1 MKKVIYTLFSTAL
14 LATGCA
20 DLDPTLEQDKSLEG
34 GINSVEDIR
43 SVLNSAYN
51 YMSLREYYGR
61 DVIIF
66 GEVRSDNAYS
76 DANSNR
82 FVSVAKMDM
91 TRTDAY
97 ASDTWTRINQT
108 IVSTNVVIN
117 ADRAKI
123 TGDVTTLNHYLGEA
137 YAIRALA
144 HFDLLKLYGQQY
156 QQSDR
161 TKALGVPYTKVFGK
175 AIYPARETVQRTYEL
190 IMEDLNAAISNLS
203 ASKNDASAHYI
214 TTFAAYALKA
224 RVALFFEDWATARDA
239 AKYVIDNKGSR
250 LDIAAAD
257 DFAKTFTTDNT
268 KNQIFSIANNDSD
281 NTGVNSLGNI
291 YFGSYGDVVM
301 LNDLYSKYE
310 AGDVRKTLFSEI
322 RAGKTYRM
330 RKQTDIIGAQDIPV
344 IRYEEV
350 VLTYAE
356 ALFRLGDTTNALAQ
370 LNLIPAKRG
379 ATAYTSATLENILLE
394 RRKEFAGEGF
404 RFYDIARNRQDM
416 PLVDTALQTYG
427 TVTYGS
433 YKYSFPIPD
442 AEMGANSNMKQ
453 NQGYSSNP

>member
-1 MKKVIYTLFSTAL
+1 MKKVIYTLFSIAL
-14 LATGCA
+14 LATGCT
-20 DLDPTLEQDKSLEG
+20 DLDPTLEQDKILGES
-34 GINSVEDIR
+34 IKSVEDVR

-51 YMSLREYYGR
+51 RMSLREYYGR

-82 FVSVAKMDM
+82 FITVAKMDM
-91 TRTDAY
+91 NRTDAY
-97 ASDTWTRINQT
+97 ASETWTRINQT
-108 IVSTNVVIN
+108 IISTNVVIN

-156 QQSDR
+156 QESDR

-224 RVALFFEDWATARDA
+224 RVALFFEDWAIARDA
-239 AKYVIDNKGSR
+239 AKYVIDHKGSR

-268 KNQIFSIANNDSD
+268 KNQIFSIANSDSHY
-281 NTGVNSLGNI
+281 TGVNSLGNI

-310 AGDVRKTLFSEI
+310 TGDVRKALFSEVK
-322 RAGKTYRM
+322 AGKTYRM
-330 RKQTDIIGAQDIPV
+330 RKQTDIIGAQDIPL

-356 ALFRLGDTTNALAQ
+356 ALFRLGDTTNALVQ

-404 RFYDIARNRQDM
+404 RFYDIARNKQDM
-416 PLVDTALQTYG
+416 PLVDAVLQTYE

-442 AEMGANSNMKQ
+442 DEMGANGNMVQ
-453 NQGYSSNP
+453 NQGY

>member
-1 MKKVIYTLFSTAL
+1 MKKVIFTLFGTAL
-14 LATGCA
+14 LSTACA
-20 DLDPTLEQDKSLEG
+20 DLDPTLEQDKELGVS
-34 GINSVEDIR
+34 IKSVEDVR

-51 YMSLREYYGR
+51 RMSAREYYGR

-82 FVSVAKMDM
+82 FVTVAKMDM
-91 TRTDAY
+91 TKTDAY
-97 ASDTWTRINQT
+97 ASDSWTRINQV

-117 ADRAKI
+117 VDKAKI

-156 QQSDR
+156 QEPDR

-175 AIYPARETVQRTYEL
+175 AIYPARETVQRTYDL

-203 ASKNDASAHYI
+203 ASKDDASAHYI
-214 TTFAAYALKA
+214 TTFAAYAIKA

-239 AKYVIDNKGSR
+239 AKYVIDHKGSR
-250 LDIAAAD
+250 LDIAAAS

-268 KNQIFSIANNDSD
+268 KNQIFSIANSDSD
-281 NTGVNSLGNI
+281 NTGNNSLGTI
-291 YFGSYGDVVM
+291 YFGAYGDVVM

-310 AGDVRKTLFSEI
+310 AGDVRKALFSEV

-330 RKQTDIIGAQDIPV
+330 RKQTDVIGAQDIPI

-356 ALFRLGDTTNALAQ
+356 ALFRLGDTANALAQ
-370 LNLIPAKRG
+370 LNLIPARRG
-379 ATAYTSATLENILLE
+379 ATAYSSVTLDNILLE

-404 RFYDIARNRQDM
+404 RFYDIARNRQAM
-416 PLVDTALQTYG
+416 PLVDPALQTYG

-442 AEMGANSNMKQ
+442 DEMGANSKMVQ
-453 NQGYSSNP
+453 NQGY

>member
-1 MKKVIYTLFSTAL
+1 MKKVIYTLFSIAL
-14 LATGCA
+14 LATGCT
-20 DLDPTLEQDKSLEG
+20 DLDPTLEQDKILGES
-34 GINSVEDIR
+34 INSVEDVR

-51 YMSLREYYGR
+51 RMSSRYYYGR

-82 FVSVAKMDM
+82 FVTVAKMDM
-91 TRTDAY
+91 NRTDAY
-97 ASDTWTRINQT
+97 ASDTWTQINKT

-156 QQSDR
+156 QESDR

-203 ASKNDASAHYI
+203 ASKDDASAHYI

-224 RVALFFEDWATARDA
+224 RIALFFEDWATARDA
-239 AKYVIDNKGSR
+239 AKYVIDHKGSR
-250 LDIAAAD
+250 LDIAAPD

-310 AGDVRKTLFSEI
+310 TGDVRKALFSEVK
-322 RAGKTYRM
+322 AGKTYRM
-330 RKQTDIIGAQDIPV
+330 RKQTDIIGSQDIPI

-356 ALFRLGDTTNALAQ
+356 ALFRLGDTANALAQ
-370 LNLIPAKRG
+370 LNLIPAKRR

-404 RFYDIARNRQDM
+404 RFYDIARNKQDM
-416 PLVDTALQTYG
+416 PLVDDALQTYG

-442 AEMGANSNMKQ
+442 AEMGANGNMVQ
-453 NQGYSSNP
+453 NKGY

>member
-1 MKKVIYTLFSTAL
+1 MKKVIYTLFSIAL
-14 LATGCA
+14 LATGCT
-20 DLDPTLEQDKSLEG
+20 DLDPTLEQDKILGES
-34 GINSVEDIR
+34 INSVEDVR

-51 YMSLREYYGR
+51 RMSSREYYGR

-82 FVSVAKMDM
+82 FVTVAKMDM
-91 TRTDAY
+91 NRTDAY
-97 ASDTWTRINQT
+97 ASDTWTQINKT

-156 QQSDR
+156 QESDR

-175 AIYPARETVQRTYEL
+175 AIYPARETIQRTYEL

-203 ASKNDASAHYI
+203 ASKDDASAHYI

-224 RVALFFEDWATARDA
+224 RIALFFEDWATARDA
-239 AKYVIDNKGSR
+239 AKYVIDHKGSR
-250 LDIAAAD
+250 LDIAAPD

-310 AGDVRKTLFSEI
+310 TGDVRRALFSEVK
-322 RAGKTYRM
+322 AGKTYRM
-330 RKQTDIIGAQDIPV
+330 RKQTDIIGAQDIPI

-356 ALFRLGDTTNALAQ
+356 ALFRLGDTANALAQ
-370 LNLIPAKRG
+370 LNLIPAKRR

-404 RFYDIARNRQDM
+404 RFYDIARNKQDM
-416 PLVDTALQTYG
+416 PLVDDALQTYG

-442 AEMGANSNMKQ
+442 AEMGANGNMVQ
-453 NQGYSSNP
+453 NQGY

>member
-1 MKKVIYTLFSTAL
+1 MKKVIYTLFSIAL
-14 LATGCA
+14 LATGCT
-20 DLDPTLEQDKSLEG
+20 DLDPTLEQDKILGES
-34 GINSVEDIR
+34 INSVEDVR

-51 YMSLREYYGR
+51 RMSSRDYYGR

-82 FVSVAKMDM
+82 FVTVAKMDM
-91 TRTDAY
+91 NRTDAY
-97 ASDTWTRINQT
+97 ASDTWTQINKT

-156 QQSDR
+156 QESDR

-203 ASKNDASAHYI
+203 ASKDDASAHYI

-224 RVALFFEDWATARDA
+224 RIALFFEDWATARDA
-239 AKYVIDNKGSR
+239 AKYVIDHKGSR
-250 LDIAAAD
+250 LDIAAPD

-310 AGDVRKTLFSEI
+310 TGDVRRALFSEVK
-322 RAGKTYRM
+322 AGKTYRM
-330 RKQTDIIGAQDIPV
+330 RKQTDIIGAQDIPI

-356 ALFRLGDTTNALAQ
+356 ALFRLGDTANALAQ
-370 LNLIPAKRG
+370 LNLIPAKRR

-404 RFYDIARNRQDM
+404 RFYDIARNKQDM
-416 PLVDTALQTYG
+416 PLVDDALQTYG

-442 AEMGANSNMKQ
+442 AEMGANGNMVQ
-453 NQGYSSNP
+453 NKGY

>member
-1 MKKVIYTLFSTAL
+1 MKKVIYTLFSIAL
-14 LATGCA
+14 LATGCT
-20 DLDPTLEQDKSLEG
+20 DLDPTLEQDKILGES
-34 GINSVEDIR
+34 INSVEDVR

-51 YMSLREYYGR
+51 RMSSRYYYGR

-82 FVSVAKMDM
+82 FVTVAKMDM
-91 TRTDAY
+91 NRTDAY
-97 ASDTWTRINQT
+97 ASDTWMQINKT

-156 QQSDR
+156 QESDR

-203 ASKNDASAHYI
+203 ASKDDASAHYI

-224 RVALFFEDWATARDA
+224 RIALFFEDWATARDA
-239 AKYVIDNKGSR
+239 AKYVIDHKGSR
-250 LDIAAAD
+250 LDIAAPD

-310 AGDVRKTLFSEI
+310 TGDVRRALFSEVK
-322 RAGKTYRM
+322 AGKTYRM
-330 RKQTDIIGAQDIPV
+330 RKQTDIIGAQDIPI

-356 ALFRLGDTTNALAQ
+356 ALFRLGDTANALAQ
-370 LNLIPAKRG
+370 LNLIPAKRR

-404 RFYDIARNRQDM
+404 RFYDIARNKQDM
-416 PLVDTALQTYG
+416 PLVDDALQTYG

-442 AEMGANSNMKQ
+442 AEMGANGNMVQ
-453 NQGYSSNP
+453 NKGY

>member
-20 DLDPTLEQDKSLEG
+20 DLDPTLEQDRSLEG

-51 YMSLREYYGR
+51 YMSTREYYGR

-82 FVSVAKMDM
+82 FITVAKMDM
-91 TRTDAY
+91 TKTDAY
-97 ASDTWTRINQT
+97 ASDTWTQINKT

-156 QQSDR
+156 QESDR

-175 AIYPARETVQRTYEL
+175 AIYPARETVQHTYEL

-203 ASKNDASAHYI
+203 ASKDDASAHYI

-224 RVALFFEDWATARDA
+224 RIALFFEDWATARDA
-239 AKYVIDNKGSR
+239 AKYVIDHKGSR
-250 LDIAAAD
+250 LDIADAN

-310 AGDVRKTLFSEI
+310 TGDVRKALFSEVK
-322 RAGKTYRM
+322 AGKTYRM
-330 RKQTDIIGAQDIPV
+330 RKQTDIIGAQDIPL

-356 ALFRLGDTTNALAQ
+356 ALFRLGDTANALAQ
-370 LNLIPAKRG
+370 LNLIPAKRR

-404 RFYDIARNRQDM
+404 RFYDIARNKQDM
-416 PLVDTALQTYG
+416 PLVDDALQTYG

-442 AEMGANSNMKQ
+442 AEMGANGNMVQ
-453 NQGYSSNP
+453 NKGY

>member
-1 MKKVIYTLFSTAL
+1 MKKVIYTLFSIAL
-14 LATGCA
+14 LATGCT
-20 DLDPTLEQDKSLEG
+20 DLDPTLEQDKILGES
-34 GINSVEDIR
+34 INSVEDVR

-51 YMSLREYYGR
+51 RMSSRYYYGR

-82 FVSVAKMDM
+82 FVTVAKMDM
-91 TRTDAY
+91 NRTDAY
-97 ASDTWTRINQT
+97 ASDTWTQINKT

-156 QQSDR
+156 QESDR

-203 ASKNDASAHYI
+203 ASKDDASAHYI

-224 RVALFFEDWATARDA
+224 RIALFFEDWATARDA
-239 AKYVIDNKGSR
+239 AKYVIDHKGSR
-250 LDIAAAD
+250 LDIAAPD

-310 AGDVRKTLFSEI
+310 TGDVRRALFSEVK
-322 RAGKTYRM
+322 AGKTYRM
-330 RKQTDIIGAQDIPV
+330 RKQTDIIGAQDIPI

-356 ALFRLGDTTNALAQ
+356 ALFRLGDTANALAQ
-370 LNLIPAKRG
+370 LNLIPAKRR

-404 RFYDIARNRQDM
+404 RFYDIARNKQDM
-416 PLVDTALQTYG
+416 PLVDDALQTYG

-442 AEMGANSNMKQ
+442 AEMGANGNMVQ
-453 NQGYSSNP
+453 NKGY

>member
-156 QQSDR
+156 QESDR

-322 RAGKTYRM
+322 RASKSRE
-330 RKQTDIIGAQDIPV
+330 IGRASC
-344 IRYEEV
+344 R
-350 VLTYAE
+350 
-356 ALFRLGDTTNALAQ
+356 
-370 LNLIPAKRG
+370 
-379 ATAYTSATLENILLE
+379 E
-394 RRKEFAGEGF
+394 R
-404 RFYDIARNRQDM
+404 
-416 PLVDTALQTYG
+416 V
-427 TVTYGS
+427 
-433 YKYSFPIPD
+433 
-442 AEMGANSNMKQ
+442 
-453 NQGYSSNP
+453 

>member
-20 DLDPTLEQDKSLEG
+20 DLDPTLEQDRSLEG

-51 YMSLREYYGR
+51 YMSTREYYGR

-97 ASDTWTRINQT
+97 ASDTWTHINQT

-203 ASKNDASAHYI
+203 ASKDDTSAHYI

-239 AKYVIDNKGSR
+239 AKYIIDHKGSR
-250 LDIAAAD
+250 FDIAAPD

-268 KNQIFSIANNDSD
+268 KNQIFSIANSDSD
-281 NTGVNSLGNI
+281 NVNTNSLGNI

-310 AGDVRKTLFSEI
+310 TGDVRKALFSEVK
-322 RAGKTYRM
+322 AGKTYRM
-330 RKQTDIIGAQDIPV
+330 RKQTDIIGSQDIPI

-356 ALFRLGDTTNALAQ
+356 ALFRLGDTANALAQ
-370 LNLIPAKRG
+370 LNLIPAKRR

-404 RFYDIARNRQDM
+404 RFYDIARNKQDM
-416 PLVDTALQTYG
+416 PLVDDALQTYG

-442 AEMGANSNMKQ
+442 DEMGANGNMVQ
-453 NQGYSSNP
+453 NQGY

>member
-1 MKKVIYTLFSTAL
+1 MKKVIYTLFSIAL
-14 LATGCA
+14 LATGCT
-20 DLDPTLEQDKSLEG
+20 DLDPTLEQDKILGES
-34 GINSVEDIR
+34 INSVEDVR

-51 YMSLREYYGR
+51 RMSSREYYGR

-82 FVSVAKMDM
+82 FVTVAKMDM
-91 TRTDAY
+91 NRTDAY
-97 ASDTWTRINQT
+97 ASDTWTQINKT

-156 QQSDR
+156 QESDR

-175 AIYPARETVQRTYEL
+175 AIYPARETIQRTYEL

-203 ASKNDASAHYI
+203 ASKDDASAHYI

-224 RVALFFEDWATARDA
+224 RIALFFEDWATARDA
-239 AKYVIDNKGSR
+239 AKYVIDHKGSR
-250 LDIAAAD
+250 LDIAAPD

-310 AGDVRKTLFSEI
+310 TGDVRKALFSEVK
-322 RAGKTYRM
+322 AGKTYRM
-330 RKQTDIIGAQDIPV
+330 RKQTDIIGAQDIPI

-356 ALFRLGDTTNALAQ
+356 ALFRLGDTANALAQ
-370 LNLIPAKRG
+370 LNLIPAKRR

-404 RFYDIARNRQDM
+404 RFYDIARNKQDM
-416 PLVDTALQTYG
+416 PLVDDVLQTYG

-442 AEMGANSNMKQ
+442 AEMGANGNMVQ
-453 NQGYSSNP
+453 NKGY

>member
-1 MKKVIYTLFSTAL
+1 
-14 LATGCA
+14 
-20 DLDPTLEQDKSLEG
+20 
-34 GINSVEDIR
+34 
-43 SVLNSAYN
+43 
-51 YMSLREYYGR
+51 MSSREYYGR

-82 FVSVAKMDM
+82 FVTVAKMAM
-91 TRTDAY
+91 TKTENDPSTAWR
-97 ASDTWTRINQT
+97 RINQT

-203 ASKNDASAHYI
+203 ASKDDASAHYI
-214 TTFAAYALKA
+214 TTFAAYAIKA
-224 RVALFFEDWATARDA
+224 RVALFFEDWAIARDA
-239 AKYVIDNKGSR
+239 AKYVIDHKGSR
-250 LDIAAAD
+250 LDIADAN

-281 NTGVNSLGNI
+281 NTGNNSLGNI
-291 YFGSYGDVVM
+291 YFGTYGDVVM

-310 AGDVRKTLFSEI
+310 TGDVRKTLFSEI
-322 RAGKTYRM
+322 RAGKTYRI
-330 RKQTDIIGAQDIPV
+330 RKQTDIIGSQDIPV

-356 ALFRLGDTTNALAQ
+356 ALFRLGDTANALAQ

-379 ATAYTSATLENILLE
+379 AAAYTSATLENILLE

-404 RFYDIARNRQDM
+404 RFYDIARNKQDM
-416 PLVDTALQTYG
+416 PLVDDALQTYG

-442 AEMGANSNMKQ
+442 DEMGANGNMKQ
-453 NQGYSSNP
+453 NQGY

>member
-1 MKKVIYTLFSTAL
+1 MKKVIYTLFSIAL
-14 LATGCA
+14 LATGCT
-20 DLDPTLEQDKSLEG
+20 DLDPTLEQDKILGES
-34 GINSVEDIR
+34 INSVEDVR

-51 YMSLREYYGR
+51 RMSSREYYGG

-82 FVSVAKMDM
+82 FVTVAKMDM
-91 TRTDAY
+91 NRTDAY
-97 ASDTWTRINQT
+97 ASDTWTQINKT

-156 QQSDR
+156 QESDR

-203 ASKNDASAHYI
+203 ASKDDASAHYI

-224 RVALFFEDWATARDA
+224 RIALFFEDWATARDA
-239 AKYVIDNKGSR
+239 AKYVIDHKGSR
-250 LDIAAAD
+250 LDIAAPD

-310 AGDVRKTLFSEI
+310 TGDVRRALFSEVK
-322 RAGKTYRM
+322 AGKTYRM
-330 RKQTDIIGAQDIPV
+330 RKQTDIIGAQDIPI

-356 ALFRLGDTTNALAQ
+356 ALFRLGDTANALAQ
-370 LNLIPAKRG
+370 LNLIPAKRR

-404 RFYDIARNRQDM
+404 RFYDIARNKQDM
-416 PLVDTALQTYG
+416 PLVDDALQTYG

-442 AEMGANSNMKQ
+442 AEMGANGNMVQ
-453 NQGYSSNP
+453 NKGY

>member
-203 ASKNDASAHYI
+203 ASKNEI
-214 TTFAAYALKA
+214 ICTKTELKK
-224 RVALFFEDWATARDA
+224 LMLSF
-239 AKYVIDNKGSR
+239 SR
-250 LDIAAAD
+250 
-257 DFAKTFTTDNT
+257 
-268 KNQIFSIANNDSD
+268 
-281 NTGVNSLGNI
+281 
-291 YFGSYGDVVM
+291 
-301 LNDLYSKYE
+301 
-310 AGDVRKTLFSEI
+310 
-322 RAGKTYRM
+322 
-330 RKQTDIIGAQDIPV
+330 DII
-344 IRYEEV
+344 
-350 VLTYAE
+350 
-356 ALFRLGDTTNALAQ
+356 AL
-370 LNLIPAKRG
+370 
-379 ATAYTSATLENILLE
+379 
-394 RRKEFAGEGF
+394 
-404 RFYDIARNRQDM
+404 
-416 PLVDTALQTYG
+416 
-427 TVTYGS
+427 
-433 YKYSFPIPD
+433 
-442 AEMGANSNMKQ
+442 
-453 NQGYSSNP
+453 NP

>member
-1 MKKVIYTLFSTAL
+1 
-14 LATGCA
+14 
-20 DLDPTLEQDKSLEG
+20 
-34 GINSVEDIR
+34 
-43 SVLNSAYN
+43 
-51 YMSLREYYGR
+51 MSSRYYYGR

-82 FVSVAKMDM
+82 FVTVAKMDM
-91 TRTDAY
+91 NRTDAY
-97 ASDTWTRINQT
+97 ASDTWTQINKT

-156 QQSDR
+156 QESDR

-203 ASKNDASAHYI
+203 ASKDDASAHYI

-224 RVALFFEDWATARDA
+224 RIALFFEDWATARDA
-239 AKYVIDNKGSR
+239 AKYVIDHKGSR
-250 LDIAAAD
+250 LDIAAPD

-291 YFGSYGDVVM
+291 YFGTYGDVVM

-310 AGDVRKTLFSEI
+310 TGDVRRALFSEVK
-322 RAGKTYRM
+322 AGKTYRM
-330 RKQTDIIGAQDIPV
+330 RKQTDIIGAQDIPI

-356 ALFRLGDTTNALAQ
+356 ALFRLGDTANALAQ
-370 LNLIPAKRG
+370 LNLIPAKRR

-404 RFYDIARNRQDM
+404 RFYDIARNKQDM
-416 PLVDTALQTYG
+416 PLVDDALQTYG

-442 AEMGANSNMKQ
+442 AEMGANGNMVQ
-453 NQGYSSNP
+453 NKGY

>member
-14 LATGCA
+14 LATSCA
-20 DLDPTLEQDKSLEG
+20 DLDPTLEQDKELG
-34 GINSVEDIR
+34 GSINSVEDVR

-51 YMSLREYYGR
+51 RMSSREYYGR

-82 FVSVAKMDM
+82 FVTVAKMAM
-91 TRTDAY
+91 TKTENDPSTAWR
-97 ASDTWTRINQT
+97 RINQT

-203 ASKNDASAHYI
+203 ASKDDASAHYI
-214 TTFAAYALKA
+214 TTFAAYAIKA
-224 RVALFFEDWATARDA
+224 RVALFFEDWAIARDA
-239 AKYVIDNKGSR
+239 AKYVIDHKGSR
-250 LDIAAAD
+250 LDIADAN

-281 NTGVNSLGNI
+281 NTGNNSLGNI
-291 YFGSYGDVVM
+291 YFGTYGDVVM

-310 AGDVRKTLFSEI
+310 TGDVRKTLFSEI
-322 RAGKTYRM
+322 RAGKTYRI
-330 RKQTDIIGAQDIPV
+330 RKQTDIIGSQDIPV

-356 ALFRLGDTTNALAQ
+356 ALFRLGDTANALAQ

-404 RFYDIARNRQDM
+404 RFYDIARNKQDM
-416 PLVDTALQTYG
+416 PLVDDALQTYG

-442 AEMGANSNMKQ
+442 DEMGANGNMKQ
-453 NQGYSSNP
+453 NQGY